1 MKKFEK
7 VIVNRP
13 LGLICIFT
21 ILGII
26 TYYFGSFNLIG
37 TAFLVVP
44 LILFSYL
51 LLDIENFNIGI
62 IFFLISIL
70 SCTIYYEPK
79 FQQEG
84 VKEIRI
90 IEVTDKVIIGKIDG
104 RIVEVRNQS
113 GSEIEYG
120 EKIYGVCK
128 FKRGINLDRGH
139 VGQVF
144 LKKVLK
150 RENDL
155 IYKIKNIPKKYY
167 ENLSENFSSSESA
180 LLNAVLWGDKENL
193 TYNQKDFLSDL
204 GVIHLICISG
214 FHIALLFSIIYKKFS
229 FKIALSI
236 CTIYVILV
244 GASSS
249 A

>member
-1 MKKFEK
+1 MEKFEK
-7 VIVNRP
+7 VIINRP

-44 LILFSYL
+44 LILLSYF
-51 LLDIENFNIGI
+51 LLDIDNFNIGI
-62 IFFLISIL
+62 IFFLIAIL

-84 VKEIRI
+84 VQEIRI
-90 IEVTDKVIIGKIDG
+90 IEVTDKVILGNIDG
-104 RIVEVRNQS
+104 RVVEVRNQS
-113 GSEIEYG
+113 GSEFEYG

-128 FKRGINLDRGH
+128 FKRGINLDRGC

-150 RENDL
+150 REQDL
-155 IYKIKNIPKKYY
+155 IYKIKNIHY
-167 ENLSENFSSSESA
+167 LS
-180 LLNAVLWGDKENL
+180 
-193 TYNQKDFLSDL
+193 FL
-204 GVIHLICISG
+204 
-214 FHIALLFSIIYKKFS
+214 
-229 FKIALSI
+229 
-236 CTIYVILV
+236 
-244 GASSS
+244 
-249 A
+249 